1 MGAAPPGPARAPR
14 ARRPCRSAAA
24 GRRARAPPR
33 ARAGARGRRR
43 GRRGGR
49 PPRRRG
55 SRAAPCAVRGA
66 SACASQSCISRRV
79 SASSAANGSSRHSS
93 GLPDSSVR
101 RKATRWRMPPE
112 SSWGRARS
120 KPSRPKA
127 AKSGCA
133 RARASARDAPP
144 RRRASAALSSARSH
158 GSRLSRW
165 GMSTAGSAR
174 TRPASGACSPHT
186 SSSSV
191 VLPQPLGPTTATISP
206 APTSRSTPSSART
219 EPNARLTPAR
229 LAVPPPS
236 TFRGSCAGASS
247 LVVIAPSAGITPQVR
262 RVSAGSLGA
271 ISAGLRQP
279 PCWSA
284 MDASA
289 GARRRASPRR

>member
-1 MGAAPPGPARAPR
+1 
-14 ARRPCRSAAA
+14 
-24 GRRARAPPR
+24 
-33 ARAGARGRRR
+33 
-43 GRRGGR
+43 
-49 PPRRRG
+49 
-55 SRAAPCAVRGA
+55 
-66 SACASQSCISRRV
+66 
-79 SASSAANGSSRHSS
+79 
-93 GLPDSSVR
+93 
-101 RKATRWRMPPE
+101 MPPE

-133 RARASARDAPP
+133 RARASSRDAPP
-144 RRRASAALSSARSH
+144 RRTASAALSIARSH

-174 TRPASGACSPHT
+174 TRPASGACRPHT

-279 PCWSA
+279 PCWSV

-289 GARRRASPRR
+289 GARRRASPLRLTGVPSSVAAGAGGRSSPVSGSTSCGRCVTSTTRAGTVNSCSMPLRYPFGRAACAGRREEVWSLTPLRVRKSPQARRGAPGDARIAPHDRL